1 MRILLSGD
9 KVGFA
14 NALTIAL
21 SAEGYGIDH
30 VDSDAD
36 LLEYLEK
43 HHSDLVVISV
53 KEKADNVASLIHRLR
68 RGRIDIPILIVSDS
82 PDFEIKIDCFRA
94 GADDYVIRP
103 LPIVEISVRIQALLR
118 RRPSISQNDVF
129 QIGDVEIN
137 RLAHRV
143 RRNGKVIQLSAK
155 EFALLEYLALNRG
168 RILTRSMI
176 IESVWGHTY
185 EGLTNVV
192 DVYIGQLRKKV
203 GAGRDG
209 ELIRTVRGRGY
220 LMNPSTASS

>member
-1 MRILLSGD
+1 MRILLSED
-9 KVGFA
+9 KSGFA
-14 NALTIAL
+14 TALTIAL

-30 VDSDAD
+30 IGSDAD
-36 LLEYLEK
+36 LLEYLEQ

-68 RGRIDIPILIVSDS
+68 RGRINIPILIISDS
-82 PDFEIKIDCFRA
+82 PSFEIKIDCFRA

-103 LPIVEISVRIQALLR
+103 LPILEISVRIQALLR
-118 RRPSISQNDVF
+118 RRPLFSQDDVF
-129 QIGDVEIN
+129 RIGDVEIN
-137 RLAHRV
+137 RLAHQV

-155 EFALLEYLALNRG
+155 EFALLEYLALNPG

-192 DVYIGQLRKKV
+192 EVYIGQLRKKI
-203 GAGRDG
+203 GSNRDG
-209 ELIRTVRGRGY
+209 ELIRTVRGHGY
-220 LMNPSTASS
+220 IINSSTASS